1 MQKDTKKIISLKI
14 KSEKS
19 EKSSKMVV
27 EYAKSHSNMSTTSV
41 ESGIFDM
48 DLNENSSTNVG
59 ETVRKTL
66 LEAKEQKK
74 LIFGLNNIA
83 NNLSPIDS
91 LFFFTAPI
99 SQEDHASHLASVLV
113 KAFCMENGIYIIQI
127 DSAEKLSR
135 ILGSK
140 STENCALVM
149 RSKSFD
155 QEENFDEAFDEGNF
169 TDNENSLID
178 YCEYF
183 WNEPVQPIVKLP
195 EK

>member
-1 MQKDTKKIISLKI
+1 
-14 KSEKS
+14 
-19 EKSSKMVV
+19 MVV
-27 EYAKSHSNMSTTSV
+27 EYTKSHSNISTTSV
-41 ESGIFDM
+41 ESGIFEM
-48 DLNENSSTNVG
+48 DLNEMERSKGSSQNIG

-74 LIFGLNNIA
+74 LIFGSNNIA

-99 SQEDHASHLASVLV
+99 NQEDHASHLASVLV
-113 KAFCMENGIYIIQI
+113 KAFCMENDIYIIQI

-140 STENCALVM
+140 SVENSALVM
-149 RSKSFD
+149 RSKTFNVD
-155 QEENFDEAFDEGNF
+155 DNLDEAFNEESF
-169 TDNENSLID
+169 TDNENILID
-178 YCEYF
+178 YCEFF
-183 WNEPVQPIVKLP
+183 WKEPVQPIVKLP